1 MVPAQRRNKS
11 KKKKKPKFVFCRR
24 PPHGLQFFR
33 TIFPRPTYT
42 HSLNKFINTERIQ
55 HFADVVTRIFS
66 AYPLTSIL
74 TTTTSTAA
82 TTVPKKYTDD
92 VSKPSFAISSWN
104 APYDK
109 KKIAND
115 VRAPYNRL
123 RKKIFLL
130 NSRLV
135 WPGTYNRGYLEQPF
149 SETSC
154 LRIITILIGNQL
166 FR

>member
-1 MVPAQRRNKS
+1 MSQIPSWSSV
-11 KKKKKPKFVFCRR
+11 
-24 PPHGLQFFR
+24 FR
-33 TIFPRPTYT
+33 TIFPWPTYT
-42 HSLNKFINTERIQ
+42 HSLNTFINTERIQ

-135 WPGTYNRGYLEQPF
+135 WPGTYNWGYLEQPF

-166 FR
+166 FKWFVSNPVYNAFYPEKHSLA